1 MMAICA
7 HAQTLQSC
15 LTPCDPMNSSS
26 PGFSVHDIFQARIL
40 EWCHALLQGIFP
52 TQGLNLGLP
61 HCRQTLYR
69 LSHQGSLKGEGYIY
83 ILRAIFVLFTLSLIN
98 GKILNKLSFRIPV
111 CPQCPLR
118 GSSLLPSSR
127 VLLLHTI
134 LLYER
139 TLTPYSLSQIKAVT
153 RSKKS
158 Q

>member
-1 MMAICA
+1 MSDSVLP
-7 HAQTLQSC
+7 HRRQPTRPLH
-15 LTPCDPMNSSS
+15 PWDS
-26 PGFSVHDIFQARIL
+26 PGKNTGVG
-40 EWCHALLQGIFP
+40 CHFHLQRIFP
-52 TQGLNLGLP
+52 TRGSNPGLP

-69 LSHQGSLKGEGYIY
+69 LSHQGSLKVEGYIY